1 VIYLSSWIWWHVE
14 LRRRSKSFVESSPQP
29 TEIFWLNYC
38 QQKATELLS
47 SSFPFRGNDTK
58 YFWRRDSAASTF
70 LSRIFGLVVIPSV
83 YRIFSAS
90 VRNTRNSSI
99 IRCVWCQMRT
109 AFLTPTVYEI
119 QLWKRNE
126 ITRSASHCWCCWNEK
141 QILHWAQMITQ
152 FLHVFY
158 IKCCYS
164 WCQPWSAI
172 VFFLVLAIPIIFR
185 NWQTTAHRLN
195 VCTEHSPKRKITYWA
210 RKRKTN
216 WIMKMNAQ

>member
-1 VIYLSSWIWWHVE
+1 LKVRLNPQKFSDSTTVKKKRLSCFHRVFHLEGTTQNISEDATALLQPSCRVYLIW
-14 LRRRSKSFVESSPQP
+14 
-29 TEIFWLNYC
+29 Y
-38 QQKATELLS
+38 
-47 SSFPFRGNDTK
+47 
-58 YFWRRDSAASTF
+58 
-70 LSRIFGLVVIPSV
+70 LVVIPSV

-99 IRCVWCQMRT
+99 IKCVWCQMRT

-141 QILHWAQMITQ
+141 QILHWAKMITQ
-152 FLHVFY
+152 FLHGFY

-164 WCQPWSAI
+164 WCQTWSAI